1 MNLMDILRL
10 DLRELETEYRK
21 LASVLEKLGLS
32 DYEARSYVALVV
44 KNHATADELSDIS
57 MLPRTS
63 VYKALRSLEEKKFV
77 TATIGRPTTYH
88 PVPVEEIRA
97 RTITELN
104 DMFDKLTSI
113 KGMLSEK
120 GTPQLVFTIIDK
132 KRVMAKIGDMIE
144 SAKRTIIISSPVI
157 AEIRGVHA
165 HRFKDAANRG
175 VKIVVITLPGV
186 KVPESSEVHRK
197 ADLLAT
203 DIITDGE
210 MAMIASPDLELCGF
224 SDNPFIAEHLER
236 FMRMAIGKGEADRKE
251 M

>member
-32 DYEARSYVALVV
+32 EYEARAYVGLVV
-44 KNHATADELSDIS
+44 KSHATADELADIS

-63 VYKALRSLEEKKFV
+63 VYKSLRTLENKKYV
-77 TATIGRPTTYH
+77 TSTVGRPTTYH
-88 PVPVEEIRA
+88 PVSVEEIRA
-97 RTITELN
+97 RTLTELN
-104 DMFDKLTSI
+104 EMFDKLASI

-120 GTPQLVFTIIDK
+120 GTPQLVYTIIDK

-144 SAKRTIIISSPVI
+144 SAKRTIMISTPVI
-157 AEIRGVHA
+157 AEIRSVHGQK
-165 HRFKDAANRG
+165 FKDAINRG
-175 VKIVVITLPGV
+175 VKIVIITIPGA
-186 KVPESSEVHRK
+186 KVPVSTEVHRK
-197 ADLLAT
+197 TDLLAT
-203 DIITDGE
+203 DLISDSE

-236 FMRMAIGKGEADRKE
+236 FMRMAIGRSK
-251 M
+251 

>member
-32 DYEARSYVALVV
+32 DYEARAYVALVV
-44 KNHATADELSDIS
+44 KSHATADELAATS

-63 VYKALRSLEEKKFV
+63 VYKALRTLEKKRYV
-77 TATIGRPTTYH
+77 TATVGRPTTYH
-88 PVPVEEIRA
+88 PVAVEEIRA
-97 RTITELN
+97 RTLIELN
-104 DMFDKLTSI
+104 EMFDKLASI

-120 GTPQLVFTIIDK
+120 GTPQLVYTIIDK

-144 SAKRTIIISSPVI
+144 SAKRSIMVSSPAI
-157 AEIRGVHA
+157 AEIRGAHA
-165 HRFKDAANRG
+165 QRFKDAVNRG
-175 VKIVVITLPGV
+175 VKIVMITLPGA
-186 KVPESSEVHRK
+186 KVPESTEVYRK
-197 ADLLAT
+197 SDLLAT

-236 FMRMAIGKGEADRKE
+236 FMRMAIGKEELNRKE
-251 M
+251 L

>member
-32 DYEARSYVALVV
+32 DYEARAYVALVV
-44 KNHATADELSDIS
+44 KNHATADELADIS

-63 VYKALRSLEEKKFV
+63 VYKALRTLEAKRYV
-77 TATIGRPTTYH
+77 TSTVGRPTTYY
-88 PVPVEEIRA
+88 PVLVEEIRA
-97 RTITELN
+97 RTLTELN
-104 DMFDKLTSI
+104 EMFDKLASI

-144 SAKRTIIISSPVI
+144 SAKRSIMISSPVI
-157 AEIRGVHA
+157 AEIRSVHG
-165 HRFKDAANRG
+165 HKFKDAVNRG
-175 VKIVVITLPGV
+175 VKVVIITLPGV
-186 KVPESSEVHRK
+186 KVPVSTEVYRK
-197 ADLLAT
+197 SDLLAT
-203 DIITDGE
+203 DLIADGE

-236 FMRMAIGKGEADRKE
+236 FMRMAIGRTSEP
-251 M
+251 

>member
-32 DYEARSYVALVV
+32 DYEARAYVALVV
-44 KNHATADELSDIS
+44 KSHATADELAAIS

-63 VYKALRSLEEKKFV
+63 VYKALRTLEKKKYV
-77 TATIGRPTTYH
+77 TATVGRPTTYY
-88 PVPVEEIRA
+88 PVAVEEIRA
-97 RTITELN
+97 RTLIELN
-104 DMFDKLTSI
+104 EMFDKLAAI

-144 SAKRTIIISSPVI
+144 SAKRSIMVSSPAI
-157 AEIRGVHA
+157 AEIRSAHA
-165 HRFKDAANRG
+165 HRFKDAVNRG
-175 VKIVVITLPGV
+175 VKIVIITLPGA
-186 KVPESSEVHRK
+186 KVPESTEVYRK
-197 ADLLAT
+197 SDLLAT

-224 SDNPFIAEHLER
+224 SDNPFIAEHLQR
-236 FMRMAIGKGEADRKE
+236 FMRMAIGKES
-251 M
+251 

>member
-32 DYEARSYVALVV
+32 DYEARAYVALVV
-44 KNHATADELSDIS
+44 KSHATADELAAIS

-63 VYKALRSLEEKKFV
+63 VYKALRTLEKKKYV
-77 TATIGRPTTYH
+77 TATVGRPTTYY
-88 PVPVEEIRA
+88 PVAVEEIRA
-97 RTITELN
+97 RTLIELN
-104 DMFDKLTSI
+104 EMFDKLAAI

-120 GTPQLVFTIIDK
+120 GTPQLVL
-132 KRVMAKIGDMIE
+132 GDMIE
-144 SAKRTIIISSPVI
+144 SAKRSIMVSSPAI
-157 AEIRGVHA
+157 AEIRSAHA
-165 HRFKDAANRG
+165 HRFKDAVNRD
-175 VKIVVITLPGV
+175 VKIVIITLPGA
-186 KVPESSEVHRK
+186 KVPESTEVYRK
-197 ADLLAT
+197 SDLLAT

-236 FMRMAIGKGEADRKE
+236 FMRMAIGKDERNGKGL
-251 M
+251 

>member
-44 KNHATADELSDIS
+44 KNHATADELSDVS

-63 VYKALRSLEEKKFV
+63 VYKALRSLEEKNYV
-77 TATIGRPTTYH
+77 TATVGRPTTYH
-88 PVPVEEIRA
+88 PVPVEEVRA
-97 RTITELN
+97 RTLKELN
-104 DMFDKLTSI
+104 EMFDKLASI

-144 SAKRTIIISSPVI
+144 SAKRTIMISSPVI
-157 AEIRGVHA
+157 AEIRGVHGQL
-165 HRFKDAANRG
+165 FKDAMNRG
-175 VKIVVITLPGV
+175 VKIVVITLPGA
-186 KVPESSEVHRK
+186 KAPESSEVHRK

-236 FMRMAIGKGEADRKE
+236 FMRMAIEKDGANRRD

>member
-32 DYEARSYVALVV
+32 DYEARAYVALVV
-44 KNHATADELSDIS
+44 KSHATADELAAIS

-63 VYKALRSLEEKKFV
+63 VYKALRTLEKKRYV
-77 TATIGRPTTYH
+77 TATVGRPTTYH
-88 PVPVEEIRA
+88 PVAVEEIRA
-97 RTITELN
+97 RTLIELN
-104 DMFDKLTSI
+104 EMFDKLASI
-113 KGMLSEK
+113 KGMLSEM
-120 GTPQLVFTIIDK
+120 GTPQLVYTIIDK

-144 SAKRTIIISSPVI
+144 SAKRSIMVSSPAI
-157 AEIRGVHA
+157 AEIRSAHA
-165 HRFKDAANRG
+165 QRFKDAVNRG
-175 VKIVVITLPGV
+175 VKIVMITLPGA
-186 KVPESSEVHRK
+186 KVPESTEVYRK
-197 ADLLAT
+197 SDLLAT

-236 FMRMAIGKGEADRKE
+236 FMRMAIEKEELNRKE
-251 M
+251 L

>member
-32 DYEARSYVALVV
+32 DYEARAYVGLVI
-44 KNHATADELSDIS
+44 KNHATADELAAIS

-63 VYKALRSLEEKKFV
+63 VYKALRTLEEKKYL

-97 RTITELN
+97 RTLTELN
-104 DMFDKLTSI
+104 EMFDKLASI

-144 SAKRTIIISSPVI
+144 SAKRSIMISSPVI
-157 AEIRGVHA
+157 SEIRTA
-165 HRFKDAANRG
+165 HGQRFKDAVNRG
-175 VKIVVITLPGV
+175 VKIVIITLPGA
-186 KVPESSEVHRK
+186 KVPDSSEVHRK

-203 DIITDGE
+203 DLITDGE

-236 FMRMAIGKGEADRKE
+236 FMRMAIGKEE
-251 M
+251 MNRRVL

>member
-32 DYEARSYVALVV
+32 DYEARAYVALVV
-44 KNHATADELSDIS
+44 KSHATADELAAIS

-63 VYKALRSLEEKKFV
+63 VYKALRTLEKKKYV
-77 TATIGRPTTYH
+77 TATVGRPTTYY
-88 PVPVEEIRA
+88 PVAVEEIRA
-97 RTITELN
+97 RTLVELN
-104 DMFDKLTSI
+104 EMFDKLAAI

-144 SAKRTIIISSPVI
+144 SAKRSIMVSSPAI
-157 AEIRGVHA
+157 AEIRSAHA
-165 HRFKDAANRG
+165 HRFKDAVNRG
-175 VKIVVITLPGV
+175 VKIVIITLPGA
-186 KVPESSEVHRK
+186 KVPESTEVYRK
-197 ADLLAT
+197 SDLLAT

-224 SDNPFIAEHLER
+224 SDNPFIAEHLQR
-236 FMRMAIGKGEADRKE
+236 FMRMAIGKES
-251 M
+251 

>member
-32 DYEARSYVALVV
+32 DYEARAYVALVV
-44 KNHATADELSDIS
+44 KNHATADELADIS

-63 VYKALRSLEEKKFV
+63 VYKALRTLEEKKYV
-77 TATIGRPTTYH
+77 TSTVGRPTTYH
-88 PVPVEEIRA
+88 PVSVEEIRA
-97 RTITELN
+97 RTLTELN
-104 DMFDKLTSI
+104 EMFDKLASI

-120 GTPQLVFTIIDK
+120 GTPQLVYTIIDK

-144 SAKRTIIISSPVI
+144 SAKRTIMISTPVI
-157 AEIRGVHA
+157 AEIRSVHGQK
-165 HRFKDAANRG
+165 FKDAINRG
-175 VKIVVITLPGV
+175 VKIVIITIPGA
-186 KVPESSEVHRK
+186 KVPVSTEVHRK
-197 ADLLAT
+197 TDLLAT
-203 DIITDGE
+203 DLISDSE

-236 FMRMAIGKGEADRKE
+236 FMRMAIGRSK
-251 M
+251 